1 VRLPNGA
8 ELSPLIVPVV
18 VTPEFYVGIERVGD
32 ATFAHCRPFVR
43 WTPSVARK
51 VRAACD
57 QVMAM
62 HGGPMFAASHQP
74 ADGDH
79 AKFRKFV
86 SLMGF
91 EFFRTVRGTDD
102 ADHAVFV
109 RWR

>member
-1 VRLPNGA
+1 MRLPNGV

-18 VTPEFYVGIERVGD
+18 VTPEFYVGLEACGD
-32 ATFAHCRPFVR
+32 TTFGHCAVFTR
-43 WTPSVARK
+43 WTPTLARK
-51 VRAACD
+51 VRAAMD
-57 QVMAM
+57 ATFAA
-62 HGGPMFAASHQP
+62 HGGPVFVASHQP
-74 ADGDH
+74 HGGDH

-86 SLMGF
+86 GLMGF